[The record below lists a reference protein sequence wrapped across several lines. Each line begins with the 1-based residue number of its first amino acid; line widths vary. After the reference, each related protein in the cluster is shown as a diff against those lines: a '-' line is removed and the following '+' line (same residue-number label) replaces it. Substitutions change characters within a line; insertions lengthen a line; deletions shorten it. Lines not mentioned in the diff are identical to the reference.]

1 MMKTKERT
9 NKKTKEMLKE
19 DRLTIGC
26 ARVYISV
33 RPRKICFQLSTKA
46 NTKPRFFVVQH
57 SAYKMLKQ

>member
-1 MMKTKERT
+1 MKTKERT

-46 NTKPRFFVVQH
+46 NTKPRFFLLLWTL
-57 SAYKMLKQ
+57 SLRMFKQ

>member
-1 MMKTKERT
+1 MKTKERT

-46 NTKPRFFVVQH
+46 NTKPRFFCWWKLSLEDV
-57 SAYKMLKQ
+57 

>member
-1 MMKTKERT
+1 MKTKERT

-46 NTKPRFFVVQH
+46 NTKPRFFLLLWMLCN
-57 SAYKMLKQ
+57 KMFKQ